1 MPAAL
6 PMMIFLSIG
15 MLFKIIKY
23 SAKTNKLITEI
34 WMDQTGSEL
43 TFVFMNRRFRKIFGE
58 PISEDRL
65 IHQMIL
71 PQQGKEYRILPGMY
85 IL

>member
-6 PMMIFLSIG
+6 PIMIILSIG
-15 MLFKIIKY
+15 VFFKIIRY
-23 SAKTNKLITEI
+23 SAKTNKLISEI
-34 WMDQTGSEL
+34 WMDSTGSEL

-58 PISEDRL
+58 PISEERL

-71 PQQGKEYRILPGMY
+71 P
-85 IL
+85 